1 MKKAVFYQDIKGLE
15 DNMTVL
21 DHIYMRKPWTQ
32 GQARDY
38 LARFLFR
45 GDEVL
50 KLAGDL
56 SGGEKNRLLLG
67 MMLLEEP
74 NLIILDEP
82 TNHLDIASRHA
93 LEDALSDFEGT
104 VIVAS
109 HDRYFLDR
117 IATRILQVDDGKA
130 ELFDG
135 NFTFYRQAQEK
146 AEAGEGE
153 GPEAGAEARTDAKQE
168 LIEGAEKAEGAR
180 GLADRRIG
188 NTYPRAGA
196 AT

>member
-1 MKKAVFYQDIKGLE
+1 MS
-15 DNMTVL
+15 VL
-21 DHIYMRKPWTQ
+21 DHIYMRKPWTP
-32 GQARDY
+32 GPGEGLPCADSYSGATRCC
-38 LARFLFR
+38 
-45 GDEVL
+45 

-117 IATRILQVDDGKA
+117 IATRILAGGRGQGG
-130 ELFDG
+130 LFDG
-135 NFTFYRQAQEK
+135 NFTFYRQEQRER
-146 AEAGEGE
+146 
-153 GPEAGAEARTDAKQE
+153 EAGARGRGPSSGSRSASLRKAGTRQGSR
-168 LIEGAEKAEGAR
+168 EG
-180 GLADRRIG
+180 RRS
-188 NTYPRAGA
+188 A
-196 AT
+196 